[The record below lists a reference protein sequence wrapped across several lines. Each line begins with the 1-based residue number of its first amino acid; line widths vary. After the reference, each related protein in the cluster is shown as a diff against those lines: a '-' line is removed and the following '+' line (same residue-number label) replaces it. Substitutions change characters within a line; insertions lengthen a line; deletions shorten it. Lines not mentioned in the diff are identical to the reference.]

1 MAFWLAF
8 GNEIIGGALLF
19 RTRPKGKLYSL
30 CFGAGWLAG
39 CRRWQA
45 AGKAEKLFV
54 LVRFQKR
61 FLFFWLAFGHEIR
74 WCFVLLFWMRHTSIQ
89 PVL

>member
-30 CFGAGWLAG
+30 CFGAGWPAG
-39 CRRWQA
+39 
-45 AGKAEKLFV
+45 
-54 LVRFQKR
+54 
-61 FLFFWLAFGHEIR
+61 WLQEVASS
-74 WCFVLLFWMRHTSIQ
+74 WKS
-89 PVL
+89 